1 MCNSEFT
8 GKCKAFENH
17 GKKHFPFGS
26 IPVIIYAVSIGV
38 FAPAI

>member
-1 MCNSEFT
+1 VTGEIT
-8 GKCKAFENH
+8 GKCKGYENPC
-17 GKKHFPFGS
+17 KKPFPFGS